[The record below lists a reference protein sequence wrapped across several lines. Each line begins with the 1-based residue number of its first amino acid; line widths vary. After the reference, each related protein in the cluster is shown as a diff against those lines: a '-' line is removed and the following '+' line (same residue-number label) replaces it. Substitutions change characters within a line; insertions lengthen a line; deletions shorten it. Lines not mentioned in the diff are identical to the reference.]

1 MFSGTLTP
9 ILSCS
14 DCGSHLME
22 LRGPLTDDALVG
34 CPTCG
39 STTLRWAE
47 FLSELGNR
55 VERQQHEL
63 QGQRLRYYARKR
75 AGPKSAWHLILSIQ
89 QCEPRK
95 SPESDLSAR
104 EASKPHRSAPAGDR
118 EVDGRRGIPAHGVR
132 QAQRGRRDLEVER
145 NDAA

>member
-39 STTLRWAE
+39 SRTVRWAE
-47 FLSELGNR
+47 FLSDLGNR
-55 VERQQHEL
+55 IERQQHEL
-63 QGQRLRYYARKR
+63 QGRRLRYYARKR
-75 AGPKSAWHLILSIQ
+75 AGPKSAWHLILSLR

-95 SPESDLSAR
+95 SPGADLPALEAFKPQRCSHAGGR
-104 EASKPHRSAPAGDR
+104 ED
-118 EVDGRRGIPAHGVR
+118 DGRRGIPPHGVR
-132 QAQRGRRDLEVER
+132 QAQRGRRDLDVER